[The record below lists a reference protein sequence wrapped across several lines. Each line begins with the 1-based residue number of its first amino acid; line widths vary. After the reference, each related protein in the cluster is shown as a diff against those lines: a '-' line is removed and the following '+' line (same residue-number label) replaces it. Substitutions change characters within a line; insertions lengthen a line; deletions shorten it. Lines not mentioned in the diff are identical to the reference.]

1 MMNNKFA
8 GEALDY
14 LRQMA
19 AAKIPLNCQIVLCK
33 GWNDGREL
41 LNSLLDLNA
50 MKPAVKSVAVVPVGL
65 TKYRDDLPQF
75 QPFTPDEARAV
86 IETTRKFEGVFA
98 ADEFYLLSGEPIPP
112 NEYYKDYAQ
121 YENGVGMVRYLIQ
134 DFEDNAAYAIESIG
148 EEGEEG
154 LINLKGVNSFSI
166 ACGTS
171 ISPIIRDLAD
181 KLVEKV
187 KQNTENSNP
196 NSNSNPNPNSN
207 SNPKTNPNLKINVYP
222 IKNHFW
228 GESINVTGLLTGGDI
243 ISQLLPEKENLGD
256 FLLLPKTLINSD
268 GLFLDNLTVAD
279 VEEELGVKVRLQ
291 EFLITK

>member
-14 LRQMA
+14 LRRMA

-41 LNSLLDLNA
+41 LNSLLDFNA

-121 YENGVGMVRYLIQ
+121 YENGVGMTRYLIQ
-134 DFEDNAAYAIESIG
+134 DFEDNVDYIG

-154 LINLKGVNSFSI
+154 LINLRGVNSFSI

-171 ISPIIRDLAD
+171 IYPIIRDLAD
-181 KLVEKV
+181 KLSEKV
-187 KQNTENSNP
+187 KQNAIQET
-196 NSNSNPNPNSN
+196 
-207 SNPKTNPNLKINVYP
+207 TRLTQNLKINVYP

-228 GESINVTGLLTGGDI
+228 GESINVTGLLTGWDI

-279 VEEELGVKVRLQ
+279 VERELGVRVRLQ
-291 EFLITK
+291 EFLISK